1 MATLKATFE
10 VERETKNTIRFAEV
24 EGSQP
29 PIIGT
34 LYVQKWAVRKLK
46 DLKDGEVKTVT
57 VTVEAE

>member
-24 EGSQP
+24 EGNEA

-34 LYVQKWAVRKLK
+34 LYVQKWAVKNLG
-46 DLKDGEVKTVT
+46 DGEVKRITVT
-57 VTVEAE
+57 IEAE

>member
-24 EGSQP
+24 EGNGA

-34 LYVQKWAVRKLK
+34 LYVQKWAVKN
-46 DLKDGEVKTVT
+46 LKDGEVKRIT